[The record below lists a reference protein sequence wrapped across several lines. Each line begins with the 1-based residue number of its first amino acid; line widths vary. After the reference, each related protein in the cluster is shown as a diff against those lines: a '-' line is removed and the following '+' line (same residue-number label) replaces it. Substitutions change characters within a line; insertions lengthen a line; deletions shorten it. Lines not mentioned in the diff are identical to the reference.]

1 MRCLIKIHLYSL
13 PIAIICLLNLKSL
26 DKILRKMANAR
37 QSLSDERVTIIK
49 LDTKMEAVLAKV
61 DEMSELGDGLTV
73 RDLTKLQREAQ
84 NLEDKIL
91 GSNLLHE
98 Y

>member
-1 MRCLIKIHLYSL
+1 M
-13 PIAIICLLNLKSL
+13 
-26 DKILRKMANAR
+26 DQILRKMANAR
-37 QSLSDERVTIIK
+37 QSLSDERVTVIK